1 MITDHVLTIITPLT
15 TLLNLY
21 VQTLEKYENRKFK
34 NSPSSEQPENGDT
47 DRGSDSGSGRSQT
60 AKLTEP
66 FVINDDGTLSPW
78 LLDVTNDNT
87 FMILSD
93 KILTLCDPTG
103 KIKDKYENLVKG

>member
-1 MITDHVLTIITPLT
+1 MKIENLKVVL
-15 TLLNLY
+15 LLNNLRM
-21 VQTLEKYENRKFK
+21 VTQIEEV
-34 NSPSSEQPENGDT
+34 
-47 DRGSDSGSGRSQT
+47 T
-60 AKLTEP
+60 ADLGEPDCKLTEP

>member
-1 MITDHVLTIITPLT
+1 MKIENLKVVL
-15 TLLNLY
+15 LLNNLRL
-21 VQTLEKYENRKFK
+21 VTQIEEV
-34 NSPSSEQPENGDT
+34 
-47 DRGSDSGSGRSQT
+47 T
-60 AKLTEP
+60 ADLGEPDCKLTEP

-78 LLDVTNDNT
+78 LLEVTNDNT